1 MTRFLPIAA
10 LLLLGTASAAHA
22 DITHKL
28 QSSVQLTVNAAA
40 TQATRMGNTFSTSGS
55 NVTTT
60 YNNGTADVSAVAKI
74 GVGSDGQFDVTAI
87 TASQATAGEAYSYSG
102 SYTAGDTIVTS
113 APATGAVS
121 AYSNQISTAAG
132 TAGDLAGSVN
142 SKHGFG
148 DLTAGGAGTSVTG
161 QFVTELT
168 IR

>member
-10 LLLLGTASAAHA
+10 LLLLGTANAANA

-87 TASQATAGEAYSYSG
+87 TASQATAGEAYSYSA

-121 AYSNQISTAAG
+121 AYSNQITAAG
-132 TAGDLAGSVN
+132 TADDLAGSVT

-148 DLTAGGAGTSVTG
+148 TLTAGGAGTSVTG